1 MSSSRKGII
10 LAGGNATR
18 LYPLTYSVS
27 KQLMPVY
34 DKPMIYYPI
43 TTLMLTGIKEY
54 LIIVS
59 PNHLKAFQ
67 NLLGDGTQWGISI
80 EYAVQEKPEG
90 LAQAFLIAEKF
101 INNSPSVLILGDNL
115 YHGNDLTPQL
125 IKANNNEEGA
135 TIFVYPVS
143 DPKRYGVAEFDKN
156 KKVINLEEKP
166 LKPKSR
172 YAVTGIYFYDK
183 TAVEKA
189 KQIKPSGRGEL
200 EITSLNNLYLQEK
213 NLFVEIMGRG
223 MAWLDTGTFDSLQQ
237 AGSYIRLL
245 ERRQGLKVGCPEEVA
260 WRNKWIKD
268 KDLVKLAKSMIKS
281 GYGKYLIE
289 IQKDPLY
296 EN

>member
-268 KDLVKLAKSMIKS
+268 KDLVNLAKSMIKS

-296 EN
+296 KN